1 MRTSDRARTAWVLAA
16 FLLIAGF
23 FLVTEH
29 TAHYFGLLPFLLLAA
44 CPLLHLFSHGR
55 HGGHRRE
62 GSRHVHTSPSETSG
76 GPS

>member
-1 MRTSDRARTAWVLAA
+1 
-16 FLLIAGF
+16 
-23 FLVTEH
+23 
-29 TAHYFGLLPFLLLAA
+29 
-44 CPLLHLFSHGR
+44 LHLFSHGR

>member
-1 MRTSDRARTAWVLAA
+1 VLVP

-29 TAHYFGLLPFLLLAA
+29 TAHFFGLLPFLLLAA

-55 HGGHRRE
+55 HGGHRGE
-62 GSRHVHTSPSETSG
+62 GSRHIHTPPTENTG